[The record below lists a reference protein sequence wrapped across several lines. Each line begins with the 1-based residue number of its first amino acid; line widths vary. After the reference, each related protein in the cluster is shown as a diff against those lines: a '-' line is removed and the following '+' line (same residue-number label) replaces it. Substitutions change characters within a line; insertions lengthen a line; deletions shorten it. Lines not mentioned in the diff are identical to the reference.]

1 MRPTRGTPA
10 QRRSEAA
17 PLALVLAGW
26 ALAVAPI
33 AHPLLAHGTPFLRTG
48 ADDGWVHHGA
58 PGHPGSGG
66 LPIPPGHHHAPGAPE
81 HLQLPL
87 LAATPPAIFRTVVL
101 ASAAPPGPA
110 RRPVFLPRRWSTEQP
125 QAP

>member
-33 AHPLLAHGTPFLRTG
+33 AHPLLAHGAPFLRAA
-48 ADDGWVHHGA
+48 ADEGWVHHAAHG
-58 PGHPGSGG
+58 PSGRG
-66 LPIPPGHHHAPGAPE
+66 RLPLPPAHHHAPGAPE

-87 LAATPPAIFRTVVL
+87 LAATPLPSFRTLVL
-101 ASAAPPGPA
+101 AWAAPLELA
-110 RRPVFLPRRWSTEQP
+110 QRPVVLPRRWSTEQP